1 MKKRLFILAFFAAVL
16 SSAHAQPEIK
26 AYGSM
31 PRKGTVIHGVV
42 RDSEG
47 PARAVEVF
55 EVNKE
60 KEVVAYTYSD
70 KNGHFSLELV
80 NREDSLFVGGF
91 KFITAKC
98 SISGSKYGITLDRIP
113 KDVILNNEMNHLFRK
128 SFRSLIEEAE
138 NYPLLWMDGH
148 ATYRDSKAWEGIDP
162 NKEEFSKQ
170 EMARLFGVDAN
181 QIESIRVYEKG
192 TKETMEWWGAVG
204 ERGVIEIQTKGK
216 E

>member
-1 MKKRLFILAFFAAVL
+1 MKKRLFILALFAAVL

-70 KNGHFSLELV
+70 KNGHFSFNLV
-80 NREDSLFVGGF
+80 NQKDSLFVGGF
-91 KFITAKC
+91 KFLTAKS
-98 SISGSKYGITLDRIP
+98 SISGSKYDITLERIP
-113 KDVILNNEMNHLFRK
+113 DDLVLNNEMNHLFRK
-128 SFRSLIEEAE
+128 SYRSLIEEAE

-148 ATYRDSKAWEGIDP
+148 ATYRDSKA
-162 NKEEFSKQ
+162 
-170 EMARLFGVDAN
+170 
-181 QIESIRVYEKG
+181 
-192 TKETMEWWGAVG
+192 
-204 ERGVIEIQTKGK
+204 
-216 E
+216 